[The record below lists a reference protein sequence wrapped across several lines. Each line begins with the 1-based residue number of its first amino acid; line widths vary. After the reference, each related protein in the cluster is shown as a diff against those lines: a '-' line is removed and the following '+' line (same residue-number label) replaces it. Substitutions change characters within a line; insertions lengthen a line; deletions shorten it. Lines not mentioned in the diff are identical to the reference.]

1 MPRPD
6 VVVIS
11 NPVARA
17 APPKVV
23 AAITAAWR
31 TYGSVEHWP
40 TEGRGHGITL
50 AQQAAEAGA
59 RVAVAVGG
67 DGTVNEVANGVAGS
81 DTALAAVP
89 GGSTNVFA
97 RALGLPRD
105 ALAATKTLLDAARAE
120 RRAAIGAGR
129 LDGRLFLAN
138 AGAGFD
144 AAVLVDVEAHP
155 RLKRSLGPLWF
166 AAATA
171 RLTMRPRLRAA
182 EAVRVQADGAERVA
196 QFVAVLHT
204 GPYSYLGSRRLLLA
218 DGPPLRPGLT
228 LVALDRLG
236 PRELALRLPR
246 ALGRGLDRAAAD
258 DLWVEREVDEVR
270 LERQHPGQF
279 VYQVDGELCVTTERL
294 QLNYQPDALVVVD
307 PSTAPTTSSW
317 R

>member
-1 MPRPD
+1 VPRPH

-11 NPVARA
+11 NPAARA

-31 TYGSVEHWP
+31 SYGSVEHWP
-40 TEGRGHGITL
+40 TEGRGHGMAL

-59 RVAVAVGG
+59 RIAVAVGG

-81 DTALAAVP
+81 DTALAVVP

-105 ALAATKTLLDAARAE
+105 ALGAANKLVDAARAE
-120 RRAAIGAGR
+120 RRAVIGAGR
-129 LDGRLFLAN
+129 LNGRLFLAN

-144 AAVLVDVEAHP
+144 AAVLADVEAHP

-171 RLTMRPRLRAA
+171 WLTMRPGLRAT
-182 EAVRVQADGAERVA
+182 EAVRVQADGAERIA

-204 GPYSYLGSRRLLLA
+204 GPYSYLGSWRLLLA
-218 DGPPLRPGLT
+218 DGPPLRSGLA
-228 LVALDRLG
+228 LVAMDRLG

-246 ALGRGLDRAAAD
+246 ALGRGLDRSTAD
-258 DLWVEREVDEVR
+258 DLWVKREVEEVC
-270 LERQHPGQF
+270 LDRQHPGQL
-279 VYQVDGELCVTTERL
+279 VYQVDGEICVTTERL
-294 QLNYQPDALVVVD
+294 RLDYLPAALTVVEPPTSD
-307 PSTAPTTSSW
+307 TTTS
-317 R
+317 RR